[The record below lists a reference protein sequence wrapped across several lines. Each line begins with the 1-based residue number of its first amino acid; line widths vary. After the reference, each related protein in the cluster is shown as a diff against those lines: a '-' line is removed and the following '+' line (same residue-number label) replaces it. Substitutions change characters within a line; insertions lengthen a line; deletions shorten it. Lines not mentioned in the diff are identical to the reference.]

1 MLSIGIGSRTSTGGV
16 VIEGNDNIRVN
27 GLIASSVGQKATC
40 PACKEG
46 IGPIVAVGERTS
58 MLPAGPAA
66 RAGDYVA
73 CGCPPGSN
81 VLLPEGTITI
91 GTGRGY
97 SQGAA
102 VGSPRG
108 SAQHAAPSP
117 TKAQPSSNTASAG
130 SQFADSSTNVLPPS
144 PSRSVANQAQY
155 QWTLAQSEYF
165 IRQLAYLPVE
175 GVGANGTFFI
185 SGHLALHGRVLYI
198 SAMGFTAAMRMGKV
212 HFSASVTAVIN
223 GKEIFSGPLTAGE
236 GNSMWPDDE
245 YSPIGSV
252 SIELPA
258 PDAGDSISVT
268 IHGTYIYSAAE
279 GRAVPMPP
287 RGSVTLSVASEVQKR

>member
-1 MLSIGIGSRTSTGGV
+1 MF
-16 VIEGNDNIRVN
+16 N

-102 VGSPRG
+102 VGSSRG
-108 SAQHAAPSP
+108 SAQHAALSP
-117 TKAQPSSNTASAG
+117 TKAQPASNTASAG
-130 SQFADSSTNVLPPS
+130 SQFAGSSTSAPPHPHS
-144 PSRSVANQAQY
+144 HSVVSTNQAQY
-155 QWTLAQSEYF
+155 RWTLAQSDYF

-185 SGHLALHGRVLYI
+185 RGHLALHGRVLYI

-223 GKEIFSGPLTAGE
+223 GKEIFSGSLTAGE

-245 YSPIGSV
+245 YSSIGSV

-287 RGSVTLSVASEVQKR
+287 RGTLTLSVTSEALKR